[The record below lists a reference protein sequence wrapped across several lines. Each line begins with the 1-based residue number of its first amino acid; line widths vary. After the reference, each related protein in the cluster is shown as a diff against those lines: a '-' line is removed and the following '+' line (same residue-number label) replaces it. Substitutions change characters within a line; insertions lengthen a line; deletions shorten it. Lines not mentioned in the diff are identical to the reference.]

1 MPYRGS
7 GAIFFLY
14 MRRIKKRQVMT
25 EAIAELEKALRIILI
40 KYVVIDVIE
49 LSKMEGTPTL

>member
-1 MPYRGS
+1 
-7 GAIFFLY
+7 
-14 MRRIKKRQVMT
+14 MT

-40 KYVVIDVIE
+40 KYVVTDVIE